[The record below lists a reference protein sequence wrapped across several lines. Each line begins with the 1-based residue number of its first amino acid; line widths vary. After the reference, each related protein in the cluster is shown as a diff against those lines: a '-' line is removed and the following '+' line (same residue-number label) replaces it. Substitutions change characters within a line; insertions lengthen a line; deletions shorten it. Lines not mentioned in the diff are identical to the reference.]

1 MLKFDN
7 TYARLPEI
15 FHERRTPANRF
26 TPSLLALNHEL
37 IRDLGLEL
45 GENADHKQSLAE
57 CLCGNRLFPGSE
69 PLAMAYAGH
78 QFGHFVPSLGD
89 GRALLLGEFLSA
101 DQTRYDLHL
110 KGSGRTRFSRRGDGL
125 SALGPV
131 VREYLLSE
139 AFHALGIP
147 ATRSLAA
154 LRTGDTVYRE
164 GPKPGGVLA
173 RVARSHIRIGTFQYF
188 AARGEW
194 EHLRTLA
201 DYTIARLYPE
211 LVPGPDTGQAP
222 DYLAFWKAVAQR
234 QIERVAQWMSVGF
247 IHGVMNTDNINVSGE
262 TIDFGPCAFM
272 DEYNPNQVFSS
283 IDENGRYRYNHQG
296 SVLFWNLARLAEC
309 LIPLMYG
316 ASEAER
322 GRYTETFSEIFTGI
336 FTEELQKLP
345 AQFERALNARMLKKL
360 GLQEHTPESESLL
373 KQWLDLLE
381 RHSVD
386 FTLAHIDLERVL
398 TGLNCFIDLEKLA
411 GFSEFLGRWKA
422 LLHAQGSD
430 PGALA
435 PSLALD
441 LMQKHNPLTIP
452 RNHQVEKVISACEQ
466 GEDASFFDFLRAIR
480 APFDRSAIISQAGA
494 TAVLAEYQRAPEP
507 HERVTQTFCGT

>member
-7 TYARLPEI
+7 TYVRLPEA
-15 FHERRTPANRF
+15 FHERRTTTNRF

-37 IRDLGLEL
+37 IHDLGLDL
-45 GENADHKQSLAE
+45 GLDSAE

-78 QFGHFVPSLGD
+78 QFGHFAPSLGD

-154 LRTGDTVYRE
+154 LRTGETVYRE

-247 IHGVMNTDNINVSGE
+247 IHGVMNTDNINLSGE

-283 IDENGRYRYNHQG
+283 IDENGRYRYNRQG
-296 SVLFWNLARLAEC
+296 TILIWNLARLAEC
-309 LIPLMYG
+309 LIPLLEG
-316 ASEAER
+316 SSEVWHQR
-322 GRYTETFSEIFTGI
+322 FTG
-336 FTEELQKLP
+336 ELQTLP
-345 AQFERALNARMLKKL
+345 TQFERALDARMLKKL
-360 GLQEHTPESESLL
+360 GLQEHTPENEALL
-373 KQWLDLLE
+373 KQWLELLE

-386 FTLAHIDLERVL
+386 FTLAHIDLERL
-398 TGLNCFIDLEKLA
+398 LSGMKAFTDLERHS
-411 GFSEFLGRWKA
+411 GFSEFFEHWKT
-422 LLHAQGSD
+422 LIQTQGSD
-430 PGALA
+430 SKDR
-435 PSLALD
+435 SLALE

-452 RNHQVEKVISACEQ
+452 RNHQVEKVIAACEQ
-466 GEDASFFDFLRAIR
+466 GEDASFFDFLHAVR
-480 APFDRSAIISQAGA
+480 APFDRSAIISDSGA
-494 TAVLAEYQRAPEP
+494 TAALGEYQRAPEP